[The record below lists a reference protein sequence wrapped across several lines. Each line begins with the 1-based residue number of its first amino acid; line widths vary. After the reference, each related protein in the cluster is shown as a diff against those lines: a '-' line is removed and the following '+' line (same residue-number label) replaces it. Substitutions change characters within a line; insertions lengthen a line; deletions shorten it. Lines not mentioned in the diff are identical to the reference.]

1 MHQKP
6 FSKLK
11 KPLEALFVP
20 ELKIQFN
27 CNSFPIRG
35 QWGHHNSVPRYY
47 LVLGK
52 EIIWDFPANFEI
64 KELHF
69 GWWASFN
76 NISALIREYID
87 TPIDEL
93 LTKEFENETLKI
105 DTNYLPPFNEPI
117 YKINYHL
124 TELFIAAD
132 RRIGKEKLKAFAAS
146 KNNPVVDKILNKRF
160 TI

>member
-1 MHQKP
+1 MNQKP
-6 FSKLK
+6 WSKLK
-11 KPLEALFVP
+11 KQLENLFVP
-20 ELKIQFN
+20 ELKIRFH

-47 LVLGK
+47 LVLEK

-76 NISALIREYID
+76 NISFLVREYID
-87 TPIDEL
+87 TPVDDL
-93 LTKEFENETLKI
+93 LQQTFTNETLNI
-105 DTNYLPPFNEPI
+105 DTDYMGTDKGKK
-117 YKINYHL
+117 YKVNYHL

-132 RRIGKEKLKAFAAS
+132 RRIGKEKLKEFATLK
-146 KNNPVVDKILNKRF
+146 KNPAIDKILAKRF
-160 TI
+160 E